1 MTKAIASILEDAT
14 AALRRAPHVLVEAAV
29 VRPSPAPDALR
40 QLQAGVTALPA
51 WVAELYAQIGGAHL
65 SWRLSPAGYEQLEPE
80 RTDSEHRYDISG
92 NLDLLAPE
100 ELTGGLTG
108 HGWQRIYGD
117 RAHGYGPVDFASYHL
132 NLGFTAVPEDGPVVF
147 DLVEGRRAPLAM
159 TLPAYLEA
167 GAALWFLD
175 GWQLSLLG
183 DAEAE
188 GQRRR
193 LAELVRRLSGG

>member
-1 MTKAIASILEDAT
+1 MTKAIASILEDAI
-14 AALRRAPHVLVEAAV
+14 AALRRAPHVVVEAAV
-29 VRPSPAPDALR
+29 VRASPAPDAWR
-40 QLQAGVTALPA
+40 QLQASGTSLPA
-51 WVAELYAQIGGAHL
+51 WVAELHAQIGGAHL
-65 SWRLSPAGYEQLEPE
+65 SWRLSTGGYEQLEPE
-80 RTDSEHRYDISG
+80 RTDAEHRYDISG
-92 NLDLLAPE
+92 NLDLLALD
-100 ELTGGLTG
+100 ELAGGLTG
-108 HGWQRIYGD
+108 YGWQRIYGD
-117 RAHGYGPVDFASYHL
+117 RAHGYRPVDFASYHL
-132 NLGFTAVPEDGPVVF
+132 NLGFAAPEGGPVIF

-188 GQRRR
+188 RQGRR